1 MHLPKPNLFGY
12 LLAGV
17 IGLLFI
23 VLAVMGMFGGLMTNV
38 IAGFAGGVAV
48 LSTVMTVKNY
58 IKAAKE
64 ENNQQK

>member
-23 VLAVMGMFGGLMTNV
+23 VLAVMGIFGGLMTNV

-48 LSTVMTVKNY
+48 LSTVMTVKDY
-58 IKAAKE
+58 VKKAKE
-64 ENNQQK
+64 ENKEQK

>member
-23 VLAVMGMFGGLMTNV
+23 VLAVMGIFGGLMTNV

-48 LSTVMTVKNY
+48 LSTVMTLKEYAKQAKSENY
-58 IKAAKE
+58 
-64 ENNQQK
+64 QQK

>member
-48 LSTVMTVKNY
+48 FSTVMTVKNY